1 MLNLDKNLIV
11 NILQDKKGKE
21 KALKKFYDDMKYKW
35 NDTMYYHFVV
45 DNECIFYYSSHN
57 KTPDLNTID
66 ILSSIW
72 QESFGNE
79 ITEKYEDNDEL
90 NSTLDAIFYYDLD
103 IEKILDEAI
112 DFTIEKLEKEI
123 KLMQV
128 QECCF
133 K

>member
-1 MLNLDKNLIV
+1 MLNLDKNLII

-21 KALKKFYDDMKYKW
+21 KALKKFHDDMKYKW

-45 DNECIFYYSSHN
+45 DNECIFYYSSN
-57 KTPDLNTID
+57 DRIPDLNTID

-72 QESFGNE
+72 QDFGNK
-79 ITEKYEDNDEL
+79 ITEKYKDNNEL
-90 NSTLDAIFYYDLD
+90 IAMLDAIFYDDLD
-103 IEKILDEAI
+103 FEKILDEAI

-128 QECCF
+128 QECCL

>member
-1 MLNLDKNLIV
+1 MLNLDKNLII
-11 NILQDKKGKE
+11 NILKAKKGKE
-21 KALKKFYDDMKYKW
+21 KALKKFHDDMKYKW

-45 DNECIFYYSSHN
+45 DNECIFYYSSNN

-72 QESFGNE
+72 QESFGNA
-79 ITEKYEDNDEL
+79 ITEEYEDNDEL
-90 NSTLDAIFYYDLD
+90 IAMLDAIFYEDLD
-103 IEKILDEAI
+103 FERILDEAI
-112 DFTIEKLEKEI
+112 DFTIEKEI

-128 QECCF
+128 QECCL